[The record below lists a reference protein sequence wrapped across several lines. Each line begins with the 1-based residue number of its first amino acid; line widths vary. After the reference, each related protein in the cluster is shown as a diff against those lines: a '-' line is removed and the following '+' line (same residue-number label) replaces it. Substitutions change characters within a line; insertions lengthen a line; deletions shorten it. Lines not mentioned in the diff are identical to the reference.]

1 MNCSVLR
8 QCALVMSTASLALCL
23 SGCKENAAASKAPLP
38 VHTAMVQSVAV
49 GDPARYSASIVPY
62 SQVNLAFQSSGYVDH
77 VLQVKSA
84 SGGMRNVDQG
94 DWVKK
99 GTVLALVNQ
108 QNYED
113 KLSQAKAQLAGYQA
127 ELAKAQSTFDR
138 TSALYSTQSATQPD
152 LDSAKAQLDSS
163 VASVSAAKAQISEAQ
178 TALNYCSLKA
188 PFDGWIVS
196 RNVDTGSYV
205 SPATNGF
212 TIADTR
218 TVKAVFGVPDTSIGR
233 VRVGQSQIITTDAL
247 PQQFTG
253 RVTAISPAAD
263 AKSRVFSVEV
273 SIANPKNELK
283 SGMIAS
289 LNLDGS
295 VLSRAVMA
303 VPIAAVIRDPGRA
316 NGFAVLVAEG
326 DGEIESARLRSVELG
341 EVYGNMIGVNG
352 GLQSG
357 ERVITSGATL
367 VKNGDQIRVIP

>member
-38 VHTAMVQSVAV
+38 VHTAMVQIVAV

>member
-1 MNCSVLR
+1 MIRSVLR
-8 QCALVMSTASLALCL
+8 QCAVVTSGASLAICL
-23 SGCKENAAASKAPLP
+23 SGCKQDAAASKAPLP
-38 VHTAMVQSVAV
+38 VHTAMVQSTAV
-49 GDPARYSASIVPY
+49 GNPARYSANIVPY

-94 DWVKK
+94 DRVSK
-99 GTVLALVNQ
+99 GTVLAVVNQ

-113 KLSQAKAQLAGYQA
+113 KLAQAKAQLAAYQA
-127 ELAKAQSTFDR
+127 ELTKAQATIDR

-152 LDSAKAQLDSS
+152 LDSAKAQLDST
-163 VASVSAAKAQISEAQ
+163 VASISAAKAQISEAQ

-205 SPATNGF
+205 SAATNGF

-218 TVKAVFGVPDTSIGR
+218 TVKAVFGVPDTSISR
-233 VRVGQSQIITTDAL
+233 VRVGQSQTITTDAL
-247 PQQFTG
+247 AQPFTG

-273 SIANPKNELK
+273 SIANPKDELK

-289 LNLDGS
+289 LGLDGV
-295 VLSRAVMA
+295 VLPRAVMT
-303 VPIAAVIRDPGRA
+303 VPISAVIRDPGRA
-316 NGFAVLVAEG
+316 NGFAVLLAEG

-367 VKNGDQIRVIP
+367 IKNGDQVRVIP